1 MGTTI
6 MHFDQAMHQVAL
18 PVVLLVDRN
27 RLRPVRFIRDTIQRV
42 DSSLVVRARA
52 NLDKSI
58 KLLQIHILNFNLN
71 LIKIKQSNQIHSDP
85 TVSKF
90 HNQTTFT
97 EKDQNHCGMNQTN
110 SNNQNRTIMDNPIM
124 DVL

>member
-1 MGTTI
+1 MISLTFLWQNKSVVHFNLRHPPTTI
-6 MHFDQAMHQVAL
+6 MHFDQARHQVAL

-42 DSSLVVRARA
+42 DSSSAVRARA

-85 TVSKF
+85 TGKW
-90 HNQTTFT
+90 
-97 EKDQNHCGMNQTN
+97 
-110 SNNQNRTIMDNPIM
+110 
-124 DVL
+124 

>member
-1 MGTTI
+1 MISLTFLWQNKSVVHFNLRHPPTTI
-6 MHFDQAMHQVAL
+6 MHFDLVRHLVAL
-18 PVVLLVDRN
+18 PVELLVDRN

-42 DSSLVVRARA
+42 DSSSAVRARA

-85 TVSKF
+85 TGKW
-90 HNQTTFT
+90 
-97 EKDQNHCGMNQTN
+97 
-110 SNNQNRTIMDNPIM
+110 
-124 DVL
+124 